1 LYHLCF
7 QVSCYVHFSILLTIT
22 YIVVNPGSIAFQET
36 QGSLK
41 KDNEDAGVR
50 KAVAREG
57 I

>member
-1 LYHLCF
+1 MFF
-7 QVSCYVHFSILLTIT
+7 QISCYVHFSILLTIT